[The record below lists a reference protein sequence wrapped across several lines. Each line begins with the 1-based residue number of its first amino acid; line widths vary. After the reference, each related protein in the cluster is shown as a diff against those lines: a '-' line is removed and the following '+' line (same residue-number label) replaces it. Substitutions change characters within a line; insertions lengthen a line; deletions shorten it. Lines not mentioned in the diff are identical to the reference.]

1 MCVYIYVYMYM
12 CSYVWLCV
20 CVAFVQWLSPALTV
34 DETCFKLIAFGLMG
48 RPLGSAVGVAAIPL
62 SEHLPHV
69 PAVHTLQRKPQP
81 SAPCVPAQADFLAG
95 VPPGAVGSSLCLF

>member
-69 PAVHTLQRKPQP
+69 PAVHTLKT
-81 SAPCVPAQADFLAG
+81 PAQC
-95 VPPGAVGSSLCLF
+95 SLCASPG